1 TEPTPAP
8 AAPTP
13 AAPAPAAP
21 APAPAPTTEPAPA
34 PAASTPAATT
44 PSTHVIAAGD
54 TFWDLAVTFYGDGT
68 LWRKLSD
75 ANGKPNPRHLT
86 VGKEIEV
93 PAK

>member
-1 TEPTPAP
+1 PA
-8 AAPTP
+8 P

-21 APAPAPTTEPAPA
+21 APAAEPAPA

-68 LWRKLSD
+68 LWRKLSE
-75 ANGKPNPRHLT
+75 ANGSPNPRHLT

>member
-1 TEPTPAP
+1 
-8 AAPTP
+8 
-13 AAPAPAAP
+13 
-21 APAPAPTTEPAPA
+21 
-34 PAASTPAATT
+34 
-44 PSTHVIAAGD
+44 
-54 TFWDLAVTFYGDGT
+54 VTFYGDGT